1 MILPVPDERRVV
13 KGCFWGGMKETADEF
28 QGLPGNDMLAGTANR
43 YFRYGGRG
51 TNPRFYPGGKKK
63 THSLRNGF

>member
-43 YFRYGGRG
+43 YFR
-51 TNPRFYPGGKKK
+51 
-63 THSLRNGF
+63 